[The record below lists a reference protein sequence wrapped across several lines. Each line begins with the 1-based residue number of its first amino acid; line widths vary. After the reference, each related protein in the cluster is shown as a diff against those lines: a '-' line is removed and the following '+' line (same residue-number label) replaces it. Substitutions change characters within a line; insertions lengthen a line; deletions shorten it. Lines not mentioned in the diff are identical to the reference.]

1 MNTLNLKVKGMHCAS
16 CAITISKR
24 IKKIPGVVDVNINS
38 VSETA
43 DIKTEKHIPLEQ
55 LNSVIQELGY
65 SFVGDAPSHVNHG
78 SMGHMHDMGGTQEE
92 RNKELDEAKKKVV
105 FTLPFSI
112 VVFLLMMWE
121 IGAEFLNFIPKFPVS
136 MSVLN
141 ALLFVIATPILFWS
155 GKSFVNGVARFAMHR
170 VANMETLVGLG
181 TLTAYIYSSVIVL
194 FPVVRDYLKLP
205 EFVFFDVTIV
215 VVGFV
220 LLGRY
225 LESRS
230 KLQTGE
236 AIEKL
241 LGLQAKTAI
250 VVRGGVEIEISIS
263 DVVVGDLFIVRPG
276 AKIPVD
282 GVVVDGFSSID
293 ESMVTGES
301 MPNDKKTGDSVI
313 GGTINKQGVLKCT
326 AMRVGSD
333 TMLLQIVKI
342 VREAQSSR
350 APIQSLA
357 DKISGIFVPVALG
370 VALVSLII
378 WFVVGS
384 YYLGFSSALSYGIL
398 AFVGVLVIACPC
410 ALGLATPTAIVV
422 GVGRGA
428 EYGILIKG
436 AESLEQLSRVNVIV
450 FDKTGTITNGV
461 PQVVNVVSSSSY
473 SEQKILEF
481 AASVEYYSEHPLA
494 RAIVEEAK
502 KRSLTT
508 QEPKQFNSIE
518 GVGVTGVVDTKNV
531 SVRKPTQ
538 NDLIKEPIIS
548 KLQSEG
554 KTVVVLVIDEV
565 LVGIIALSDTI
576 KKDVPNVINAL
587 HKRGIRTVLLTG
599 DNENSARYIAHEA
612 GIDEVIA
619 GVIPS
624 EKAKKIKELQA
635 KKYIVAMVGDGIND
649 APALTQA
656 HVGIAMATGTDVAI
670 EAAGITLLRGDVTK
684 VLQVHTLAKKT
695 MRTIRENLFW
705 AFIYNVLGIPL
716 AAGVFFPLFGVFI
729 NPVFAGIAMAGSSVS
744 VVTNSLRLKRTKL
757 K

>member
-1 MNTLNLKVKGMHCAS
+1 MHCAS